1 MAAPLVSI
9 VVVSYRTKDLTLTAL
24 RTVFEQ
30 TEPGTFEL
38 LVVDNASDDGS
49 ADAIEE
55 EFGERLTLICSEENL
70 GFARANNLAAELA
83 RGEYLLL
90 LNPDTEVLDRAID
103 RLLEFARTRPRAG
116 IWGGRTLFADRT
128 LNPASCWQR
137 ITPWSTVCMATGL
150 RAVFKGSEL
159 FNPEG
164 IGAWPRD
171 SVREVDIVVGCF
183 LLTRLETWRELGGF
197 DLRYWMYG
205 EEADLCLRARAL
217 GCRPVI
223 TPEATIVHLVGASS
237 PDDTRKEALITKA
250 RVTLVRTHW
259 PAWQVPFGLSMFWT
273 WALLKGVAARLRG
286 RPQPHGSLF
295 SMRKDWLAGYPP
307 VA

>member
-217 GCRPVI
+217 GCRPAI

-237 PDDTRKEALITKA
+237 PDDTRKEALISKA

>member
-9 VVVSYRTKDLTLTAL
+9 VVVSYRTKDLTLTAM

-217 GCRPVI
+217 GCRPAI

-237 PDDTRKEALITKA
+237 PDDTRKEALISKA